1 MKACTVV
8 GRGEKSLLDIKVT
21 PGLSVRLGRQI
32 EEEKHEDNVLYKRL
46 LPTSGVSSTNV
57 GSIVT
62 FLHAA
67 RYTEPL
73 FFFLEVLMSHTYLI
87 DGMRNKQKQK
97 KMPVKKSVRRLPSPP
112 SQNRK
117 SRQVQTII
125 SHDSPTKKYYS
136 KNVPPGC
143 THTCKWYQGRQDTTT
158 TVGTPT

>member
-57 GSIVT
+57 GLKVT
-62 FLHAA
+62 FLQAA

-73 FFFLEVLMSHTYLI
+73 FFFVEVLMSHTYFI
-87 DGMRNKQKQK
+87 DGMRTTHKQK
-97 KMPVKKSVRRLPSPP
+97 KTPVKNQFVGFLRHPAKTEKAVKFRQLSHMTALPR
-112 SQNRK
+112 NITGK
-117 SRQVQTII
+117 
-125 SHDSPTKKYYS
+125 
-136 KNVPPGC
+136 
-143 THTCKWYQGRQDTTT
+143 TCHQGAHM
-158 TVGTPT
+158 